1 MQTAMGPSE
10 AEGCLGPV
18 GVLAGG
24 LLNSVAPSSMLPD
37 PPPCLLHDGT
47 PPDRATLRA
56 DFSGGFY

>member
-24 LLNSVAPSSMLPD
+24 LLNSAGPFLYAP
-37 PPPCLLHDGT
+37 
-47 PPDRATLRA
+47 
-56 DFSGGFY
+56 